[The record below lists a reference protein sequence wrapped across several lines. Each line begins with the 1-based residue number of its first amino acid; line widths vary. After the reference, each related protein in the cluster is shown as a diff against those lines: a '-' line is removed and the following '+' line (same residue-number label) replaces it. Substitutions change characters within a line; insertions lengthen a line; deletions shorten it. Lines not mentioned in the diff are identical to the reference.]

1 MKKRKSAQDF
11 EFSVATPRASVFP
24 LDKPEQWGDFYAFDS
39 LLRERKMD
47 SIFFSA
53 DYGKHWV
60 SVRGFVN
67 MYTAERDEIKFN
79 PIQAFEME
87 LKRLW
92 PRLRS
97 WYIRRTVF
105 RDPWF

>member
-1 MKKRKSAQDF
+1 MQES
-11 EFSVATPRASVFP
+11 EFSVATRRGTVSSFVGNIN
-24 LDKPEQWGDFYAFDS
+24 WGYLYGLSNLLNVDS
-39 LLRERKMD
+39 SYSL
-47 SIFFSA
+47 FFSC

-60 SVRGFVN
+60 CLGHLIN

-87 LKRLW
+87 LNRLW